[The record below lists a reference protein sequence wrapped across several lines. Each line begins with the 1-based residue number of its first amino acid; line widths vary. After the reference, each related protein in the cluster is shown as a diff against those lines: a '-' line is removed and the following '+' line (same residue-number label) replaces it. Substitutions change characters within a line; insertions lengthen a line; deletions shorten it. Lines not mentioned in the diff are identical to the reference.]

1 MIEPPIPRIVP
12 RSEHSL
18 SRQNIDPEALK
29 VLYRLWD
36 HGFVSYLVG
45 GCVRDLLLGK
55 TPKDFDVATDA
66 HPQQI
71 KEGFRNSRLIGRRFR
86 IAHVFF
92 RGGNYIEVSTFR
104 RKSEF
109 EEEEENPHPQGENTF
124 GTPAEDALRRDIT
137 INGIFYNPRDF
148 SLIDYV
154 GGLEDLQN
162 GIIRCIGDPDE
173 KFHQDPVRMIRVVRH
188 AARTRFRIE
197 DETYQA
203 LLRHVAELDLCSRSR
218 VRDEFLRDLCE
229 GSAEASLRLMLKT
242 GMLRAIFPTL
252 NHLSEDAVPEEF
264 FFNTLKAIDARSAA
278 ENPFPSEFSL
288 TVFLLPFLFASV
300 PWEDLPPGRRGT
312 ALFRERVREWIGKV
326 FGPLQVTHRAKE
338 IAIDLLSAQRIFQEF
353 LPSQRLPWHFMS
365 KSFFPGARQ
374 LFEIGYRAS
383 GEDPGSIVW
392 QIEEKTSEKRRKRKR
407 WRKRPKPQTPP
418 PPNP

>member
-1 MIEPPIPRIVP
+1 MIEPPVPRIVP
-12 RSEHSL
+12 RADHSI
-18 SRQNIDPEALK
+18 SRRNIDPEALK

-55 TPKDFDVATDA
+55 TPKDFDLATDA

-71 KEGFRNSRLIGRRFR
+71 KEVFRNSRLIGRRFR

-92 RGGNYIEVSTFR
+92 RGGKYIEVSTFR

-124 GTPAEDALRRDIT
+124 GTPEEDALRRDIT
-137 INGIFYNPRDF
+137 INGIFYSPRDF

-173 KFHQDPVRMIRVVRH
+173 KFQQDPVRMIRVVRH

-197 DETYQA
+197 EKTYQA
-203 LLRHVAELDLCSRSR
+203 MLRHVGELDLCSRSR

-229 GSAEASLRLMLKT
+229 GSAEASIHLMLKT
-242 GMLRAIFPTL
+242 GILLALFPPLTCL
-252 NHLSEDAVPEEF
+252 TENSVPEDF
-264 FFNTLKAIDARSAA
+264 FLRTLKEIDARFAQG
-278 ENPFPSEFSL
+278 NPFAPEFSL
-288 TVFLLPFLFASV
+288 AVFLLSFLFASV
-300 PWEDLPPGRRGT
+300 PWEDLPPGRRGS
-312 ALFRERVREWIGKV
+312 ALFRERVRSWVGEV
-326 FGPLQVTHRAKE
+326 FGPLQFTHRAKE

-353 LPSQRLPWHFMS
+353 LPTQRLPWHFMR
-365 KSFFPGARQ
+365 KSFFPGAKQ
-374 LFEIGYRAS
+374 IFEIGYRAS
-383 GEDPGSIVW
+383 GEDPGLIAW
-392 QIEEKTSEKRRKRKR
+392 QSEEKASGKRRKRKR
-407 WRKRPKPQTPP
+407 RRKPTTPP
-418 PPNP
+418 TASPPNL

>member
-1 MIEPPIPRIVP
+1 MIEPPVPRIVP

-55 TPKDFDVATDA
+55 IPKDFDVATDA

-71 KEGFRNSRLIGRRFR
+71 KEVFRNSRLIGRRFR

-92 RGGNYIEVSTFR
+92 RGGKYIEVSTFR

-109 EEEEENPHPQGENTF
+109 EEEAEIPHPQGENTF

-197 DETYQA
+197 EETYQA

-229 GSAEASLRLMLKT
+229 GSAEASIRLMLKT
-242 GMLRAIFPTL
+242 GMLRALFP
-252 NHLSEDAVPEEF
+252 LSQPPGGRCRSRRVLFQHPEGDRCAVRVGKSFHPGIQF
-264 FFNTLKAIDARSAA
+264 GGFSPA
-278 ENPFPSEFSL
+278 FSL
-288 TVFLLPFLFASV
+288 CQRSLGGS
-300 PWEDLPPGRRGT
+300 PPRTPG
-312 ALFRERVREWIGKV
+312 I
-326 FGPLQVTHRAKE
+326 GPLSGKGPGVDRGGLRTPPVYPSRQRNCHRPPLGSEGFPGVSPEPAASLAFHE
-338 IAIDLLSAQRIFQEF
+338 QI
-353 LPSQRLPWHFMS
+353 
-365 KSFFPGARQ
+365 FFPGSQAALRN
-374 LFEIGYRAS
+374 RV
-383 GEDPGSIVW
+383 PGFGRRPRLDRLAA
-392 QIEEKTSEKRRKRKR
+392 RRKDFGK
-407 WRKRPKPQTPP
+407 KKEKKTLA
-418 PPNP
+418 

>member
-1 MIEPPIPRIVP
+1 
-12 RSEHSL
+12 
-18 SRQNIDPEALK
+18 
-29 VLYRLWD
+29 
-36 HGFVSYLVG
+36 
-45 GCVRDLLLGK
+45 
-55 TPKDFDVATDA
+55 VATDA

-92 RGGNYIEVSTFR
+92 RGGKYIEVSTFR

-197 DETYQA
+197 AETYQA
-203 LLRHVAELDLCSRSR
+203 MLRHVAELDLCSRSR

-242 GMLRAIFPTL
+242 GMLRAIFPSL
-252 NHLSEDAVPEEF
+252 DHLSEDAVPEEF
-264 FFNTLKAIDARSAA
+264 FFNTLKAIDARSAPG
-278 ENPFPSEFSL
+278 NPFTPEFSL

-300 PWEDLPPGRRGT
+300 PWEDLPPGRRGP
-312 ALFRERVREWIGKV
+312 ALFRERVREWVGEV
-326 FGPLQVTHRAKE
+326 FGPLQFTHRAKE
-338 IAIDLLSAQRIFQEF
+338 IAIDLLSAQRVFQEF
-353 LPSQRLPWHFMS
+353 LPTQRLPWHFMS
-365 KSFFPGARQ
+365 KSFFPGAKQ
-374 LFEIGYRAS
+374 LFEIGYRAA
-383 GEDPGSIVW
+383 GEDPGSISW

>member
-1 MIEPPIPRIVP
+1 MIEPPVPRIVP

-36 HGFVSYLVG
+36 CGFASYLVG

-71 KEGFRNSRLIGRRFR
+71 KEVFRNSRLIGRRFR

-92 RGGNYIEVSTFR
+92 RGGKFIEVSTFR

-109 EEEEENPHPQGENTF
+109 EEEAENPHPQGENTF

-197 DETYQA
+197 EETYQA

-242 GMLRAIFPTL
+242 GMLRALFPSL
-252 NHLSEDAVPEEF
+252 DDLSEDAVPEEF
-264 FFNTLKAIDARSAA
+264 FFNTLKEIDARPAPG
-278 ENPFPSEFSL
+278 NPFTPEFSL

-300 PWEDLPPGRRGT
+300 PWEDLPTGRRGS
-312 ALFRERVREWIGKV
+312 ALFRERVRGWIGQV
-326 FGPLQVTHRAKE
+326 FGPLQFTHRAKE
-338 IAIDLLSAQRIFQEF
+338 IAIDLLSAQRVFQEF

-365 KSFFPGARQ
+365 KSVFPGARQ

-383 GEDPGSIVW
+383 GEDPGSIAW
-392 QIEEKTSEKRRKRKR
+392 QLEEKTSEKRRKRKR

>member
-1 MIEPPIPRIVP
+1 MIEPPVPRIVP
-12 RSEHSL
+12 RSEHPI
-18 SRQNIDPEALK
+18 SRRNIDPEALK

-92 RGGNYIEVSTFR
+92 RGGKYIEVSTFR

-252 NHLSEDAVPEEF
+252 DHLSEDAVPEEF

-278 ENPFPSEFSL
+278 ENPFPPEFSL

-300 PWEDLPPGRRGT
+300 SWEDLPPGRRGT
-312 ALFRERVREWIGKV
+312 ALFRERVREWIGEV
-326 FGPLQVTHRAKE
+326 FGPLQFTHRAKE
-338 IAIDLLSAQRIFQEF
+338 VAIDLLSAQRIFQEF
-353 LPSQRLPWHFMS
+353 LPSHRLPWHFMS
-365 KSFFPGARQ
+365 KSLFPGARQ

>member
-1 MIEPPIPRIVP
+1 MIESPVPRIVS

-92 RGGNYIEVSTFR
+92 RGGKYIEVSTFR

-197 DETYQA
+197 EETYQA

-229 GSAEASLRLMLKT
+229 GSAEASLRLMFKT
-242 GMLRAIFPTL
+242 GMLPALFPPL
-252 NHLSEDAVPEEF
+252 NHLAEDAVPEEF
-264 FFNTLKAIDARSAA
+264 FFNTLKAVDARSAQG
-278 ENPFPSEFSL
+278 NPFTPEFSL
-288 TVFLLPFLFASV
+288 TVFLLPFLFARV
-300 PWEDLPPGRRGT
+300 PWEDLPPGRRGF
-312 ALFRERVREWIGKV
+312 ALFRDRVRGWIEEI
-326 FGPLQVTHRAKE
+326 FGPLQFTHRAKE
-338 IAIDLLSAQRIFQEF
+338 MAVDLLSAQRVFQEG
-353 LPSQRLPWHFMS
+353 LPAQRLPWTFMS
-365 KSFFPGARQ
+365 RSFFPGAKL
-374 LFEIGYRAS
+374 LFEIGYRAA
-383 GEDPGSIVW
+383 GEDPGSIAW
-392 QIEEKTSEKRRKRKR
+392 QLEEKTSEKRRKRKR
-407 WRKRPKPQTPP
+407 WRKRAKPQTPP